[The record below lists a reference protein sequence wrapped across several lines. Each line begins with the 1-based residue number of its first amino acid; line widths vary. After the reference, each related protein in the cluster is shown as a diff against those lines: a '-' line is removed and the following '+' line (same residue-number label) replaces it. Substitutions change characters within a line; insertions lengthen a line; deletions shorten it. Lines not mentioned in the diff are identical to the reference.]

1 MKPKITYVVLAL
13 SLLLFIGLGV
23 NNVNNS
29 KHKLQINTIKLKSTE
44 AQLIELNAQYD
55 ELLKSQTH
63 NQAEKEQQLKKI
75 QELENEKKRLES
87 ELQAKRQQY
96 LAQSQKLNTAA
107 QNASGTQKVQA
118 AGSKL
123 EWLKASGIPESDW
136 QYVDYIISKESGWNP
151 LARNAS
157 SGAGGL
163 PQALPY
169 SKTGCAWG
177 DAVCQLKW
185 ANGYAIGRYGSWARA
200 YNFWVSNRYW

>member
-1 MKPKITYVVLAL
+1 MKPKITYVVVAL

-123 EWLKASGIPESDW
+123 EWLKSSGIPESDW
-136 QYVDYIISKESGWNP
+136 QYVDYIISHESGWNP

-185 ANGYAIGRYGSWARA
+185 ANNYAIGRYGSWARA

>member
-1 MKPKITYVVLAL
+1 MKPKITYVVVAL

-75 QELENEKKRLES
+75 QELESEKKRLES

-123 EWLKASGIPESDW
+123 EWLKASGISESDW

-169 SKTGCAWG
+169 SKTVCAWG

-185 ANGYAIGRYGSWARA
+185 ANSYAISRYGSWARA